1 MGRQLMTGKTH
12 ADNAIDA
19 YIEATGTDRH
29 HALNELRAILREELT
44 GFTEVIR
51 YRMPCYQRDGV
62 VEVGFANQKHH
73 IALYVLR
80 TDVMATHRTQLAPAS
95 IGKGC
100 IRYRPHDHINYAV
113 VRSIAQAT
121 LHSSGPVC

>member
-1 MGRQLMTGKTH
+1 MTGKTH
-12 ADNAIDA
+12 ADNGVDA
-19 YIEATGTDRH
+19 YIEAADTDRGRM
-29 HALNELRAILREELT
+29 LNELRTILREELT
-44 GFTEVIR
+44 SFTEVIR
-51 YRMPCYQRDGV
+51 YRMPCYQRDDV
-62 VEVGFANQKHH
+62 VEIAFANQKHH

-80 TDVMATHRTQLAPAS
+80 TEVMAAHRTQLAPAS

-100 IRYRPHDHINYAV
+100 IRYHPHDHIDYGV